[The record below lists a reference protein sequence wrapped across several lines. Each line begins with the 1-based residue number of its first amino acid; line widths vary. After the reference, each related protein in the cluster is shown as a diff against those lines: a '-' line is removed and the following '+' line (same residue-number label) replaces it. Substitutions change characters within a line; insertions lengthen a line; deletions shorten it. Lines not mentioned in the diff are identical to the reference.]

1 MLAVYDFMEW
11 FLLSLLLIFI
21 GVYLIYNVVLF
32 WVYSK
37 VIQLYIHINLLFSRF
52 SSHTDCYRILSR
64 IPELYNKSCCF
75 PDKF

>member
-11 FLLSLLLIFI
+11 FLLSLFLIFI

-37 VIQLYIHINLLFSRF
+37 VIQLYIHINLLFSR
-52 SSHTDCYRILSR
+52 LSR
-64 IPELYNKSCCF
+64 IPELYNKSLLF
-75 PDKF
+75 P